1 LEAGPLDFEQIRN
14 DFVVNLKVTSANH
27 KCYVVIGLHL
37 DEVEYLL
44 HASWYYAPMRISAV
58 VFKSL
63 HSVGFTSASLAISK
77 NSGIVSFK
85 DTVNCGFCSIFI
97 DKFLGGVLIIDII
110 KAVALPDT

>member
-1 LEAGPLDFEQIRN
+1 
-14 DFVVNLKVTSANH
+14 
-27 KCYVVIGLHL
+27 
-37 DEVEYLL
+37 
-44 HASWYYAPMRISAV
+44 
-58 VFKSL
+58 
-63 HSVGFTSASLAISK
+63 LAISK